1 MNKKQAAIAVLATLM
16 LAFITFG
23 QESTVV
29 QPPTE
34 GYSESGA
41 DINAAT
47 QPEQKREGTVRIGVV
62 TVKAQLK
69 QYTLNNDFSDA
80 VRAGWYSFLNGP
92 LVEVVFID
100 SRLPIQANVEAQQQG
115 CDYLLYSTITQKG
128 SSHLIGTLIGAAV
141 PIAASAIPMGSGASV
156 VRNNVQYGATNV
168 AREMASKAAANIA
181 AKDQVTLEY
190 RFTKVNVPVPTAA
203 KALKAKAK
211 NDCDDV
217 FTGLIEKASEQI
229 LEVALKK

>member
-1 MNKKQAAIAVLATLM
+1 MNKKQAAIAVLTTLM

-23 QESTVV
+23 QEGTVV

-34 GYSESGA
+34 GYSESGG
-41 DINAAT
+41 DTNTNT
-47 QPEQKREGTVRIGVV
+47 QLEQKREGVIRIGVV

-128 SSHLIGTLIGAAV
+128 SSHLMGTLIGAAV
-141 PIAASAIPMGSGASV
+141 PIAASAIPMGAGASV

-181 AKDQVTLEY
+181 AKDTVTLEY
-190 RFTKVNVPVPTAA
+190 RFTKVNAPAPVTA

-217 FTGLIEKASEQI
+217 FTGLIEQASTQI
-229 LEVALKK
+229 LETALKK

>member
-34 GYSESGA
+34 GYSESGG
-41 DINAAT
+41 DISAAT

-80 VRAGWYSFLNGP
+80 VRAG
-92 LVEVVFID
+92 
-100 SRLPIQANVEAQQQG
+100 
-115 CDYLLYSTITQKG
+115 
-128 SSHLIGTLIGAAV
+128 
-141 PIAASAIPMGSGASV
+141 
-156 VRNNVQYGATNV
+156 
-168 AREMASKAAANIA
+168 
-181 AKDQVTLEY
+181 
-190 RFTKVNVPVPTAA
+190 
-203 KALKAKAK
+203 
-211 NDCDDV
+211 
-217 FTGLIEKASEQI
+217 
-229 LEVALKK
+229 

>member
-1 MNKKQAAIAVLATLM
+1 MNKKQAAIAALATLM
-16 LAFITFG
+16 LAFMTFG
-23 QESTVV
+23 QEGTVV

-34 GYSESGA
+34 GYSESGG
-41 DINAAT
+41 DTNAAT
-47 QPEQKREGTVRIGVV
+47 QPDQKREGTVRIGVV

-128 SSHLIGTLIGAAV
+128 SSQLMGTLIGAAV

-181 AKDQVTLEY
+181 AKDTVTLEY
-190 RFTKVNVPVPTAA
+190 RFTKVNAPIPPTA

-229 LEVALKK
+229 LEAALKK

>member
-1 MNKKQAAIAVLATLM
+1 MNKKQAAIAVLTTLM

-23 QESTVV
+23 QEGTVV

-34 GYSESGA
+34 GYSESGG
-41 DINAAT
+41 DTNTNT
-47 QPEQKREGTVRIGVV
+47 QLEQKREGVIRIGVV

-92 LVEVVFID
+92 LVEVVFLD

-128 SSHLIGTLIGAAV
+128 SSHLMGTLIGAAV
-141 PIAASAIPMGSGASV
+141 PIAASAIPMGAGASV

-181 AKDQVTLEY
+181 AKDTVTLEY
-190 RFTKVNVPVPTAA
+190 RFTKVNAPAPVTA

-217 FTGLIEKASEQI
+217 FTGLIEQASTQI
-229 LEVALKK
+229 LETALKK